1 MAHSWNHTSIAE
13 PRGRA
18 ARTFSS
24 SVAKPFFERLQRF
37 GVLRMVAGPRREPD
51 MAELS
56 EFPAHGRFVQRDRK
70 FRMEPQIPHEAT
82 GPGRSAASARPRGP
96 PASERSPRSPQAP
109 DVGCRLGLQ
118 THAADPRRIAATAA
132 ITDPGQRR
140 QPAAL
145 LRGLRF
151 PGQTPQCRPVKV
163 RPEFYCCTHGHAI
176 PTSSTIESDCRHL
189 GNPPR
194 VSLHAAW
201 YYLPCTALQRS
212 MSACCSPLARP
223 FHPRAPGGLSSCA
236 GFICARRLS
245 LAVKIAKT
253 RSLPPGVVT

>member
-201 YYLPCTALQRS
+201 YKMADESSRRYLFVAIDRATRWVFIRVFNAKTA
-212 MSACCSPLARP
+212 AN
-223 FHPRAPGGLSSCA
+223 
-236 GFICARRLS
+236 ARRFLRDPVM
-245 LAVKIAKT
+245 AT
-253 RSLPPGVVT
+253 RCAIQGLRRRP